1 METTGLE
8 ISIVGFEKL
17 TGSDFTYFV
26 THILS
31 GDAWGSFLKMASLLE
46 ASSKRAVGM
55 RLGLDPSS
63 ESVGRIEFSSALL
76 LCKETGLISA
86 EAFEF
91 ANYIRQVRNDLVH
104 KGGIL
109 HLDIERF
116 RGAAFFKKYRARVEA
131 FVSIQGK
138 TVDGGEREHLETL
151 LLGCIAF
158 VGLLSKELL
167 DEDWIRPR
175 TKDSGP

>member
-76 LCKETGLISA
+76 LCKETGLTSA

-104 KGGIL
+104 KAGFSTWTSSGSAARPSSRNTAL
-109 HLDIERF
+109 GSRLLFRFKER
-116 RGAAFFKKYRARVEA
+116 R
-131 FVSIQGK
+131 
-138 TVDGGEREHLETL
+138 
-151 LLGCIAF
+151 
-158 VGLLSKELL
+158 
-167 DEDWIRPR
+167 
-175 TKDSGP
+175 